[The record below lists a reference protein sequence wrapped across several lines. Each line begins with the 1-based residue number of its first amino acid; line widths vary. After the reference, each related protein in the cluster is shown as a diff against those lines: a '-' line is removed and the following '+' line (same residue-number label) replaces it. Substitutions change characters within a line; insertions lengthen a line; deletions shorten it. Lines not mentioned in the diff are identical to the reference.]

1 MKKLIQLYRLSKFP
15 TEVQRRSVT
24 TMQNEILNVIEDTY
38 TQDMKLQVAINSLS
52 PSFSQKKL
60 TTEEESIAQHEVFKS
75 AGVFNLTQEAG
86 VISKSNSLASLGI
99 SALRGLSR

>member
-38 TQDMKLQVAINSLS
+38 TQDKKLQVARNSLS

-60 TTEEESIAQHEVFKS
+60 TTEEESIAQH
-75 AGVFNLTQEAG
+75 
-86 VISKSNSLASLGI
+86 
-99 SALRGLSR
+99 